1 MSTTKQSEPLSQLE
15 DEPWFKKNN
24 YPSKWLSDKS
34 KEIIKKI
41 IQNDK

>member
-1 MSTTKQSEPLSQLE
+1 MSTTKQSKHLFQLE
-15 DEPWFKKNN
+15 YEPWFKKNN
-24 YPSKWLSDKS
+24 YPSKWLSDES

>member
-1 MSTTKQSEPLSQLE
+1 MSTTKRSEHHSQLGYE
-15 DEPWFKKNN
+15 LWFKKNN
-24 YPSKWLSDKS
+24 YPSKWLSDES